1 MDANGQ
7 GFMQVGNKYSFSFM
21 LYYLSKSLL
30 LLLPFFFASFFFV
43 NKLLLWITSLSNN
56 RQRWR
61 IKQNLGFQAYGRI
74 QSTAAF

>member
-1 MDANGQ
+1 
-7 GFMQVGNKYSFSFM
+7 
-21 LYYLSKSLL
+21 
-30 LLLPFFFASFFFV
+30 
-43 NKLLLWITSLSNN
+43 LWITSLSNN